1 MKGKVKDG
9 RPIEMKVPRQDTGAE
24 QSVVAMKS
32 AKADEA
38 KGLRYPALVAGQPL
52 QME

>member
-1 MKGKVKDG
+1 MKGKVEDG
-9 RPIEMKVPRQDTGAE
+9 RPIEMKVPRQGTGAE

-32 AKADEA
+32 AKVDVA